1 MKMKIEGKSCICTEI
16 LEGVT
21 YEGIGPNV
29 FTAVKDLERVIERET
44 GKVVAL
50 WKQAT
55 KIKMKAILEYFNCN
69 SLSLITNKDLLD
81 LKKCKFDLEEL
92 EKSKKIA

>member
-44 GKVVAL
+44 GNVVAL
-50 WKQAT
+50 WK
-55 KIKMKAILEYFNCN
+55 
-69 SLSLITNKDLLD
+69 
-81 LKKCKFDLEEL
+81 
-92 EKSKKIA
+92 

>member
-1 MKMKIEGKSCICTEI
+1 
-16 LEGVT
+16 
-21 YEGIGPNV
+21 
-29 FTAVKDLERVIERET
+29 
-44 GKVVAL
+44 
-50 WKQAT
+50 
-55 KIKMKAILEYFNCN
+55 MKAILGYFNCN

>member
-21 YEGIGPNV
+21 YRGVGPNI
-29 FTAVKDLERVIERET
+29 FTAIKDLERAIERAT

-50 WKQAT
+50 WK
-55 KIKMKAILEYFNCN
+55 
-69 SLSLITNKDLLD
+69 
-81 LKKCKFDLEEL
+81 
-92 EKSKKIA
+92 